1 MIATD
6 SDAWCSGAQSGDQ
19 EETGTGEYAVRQHR
33 WHGPARGSL
42 NSRFF
47 MDEEEKALFRS
58 IGERLDKLD
67 KVVAILERIEG
78 QQIMLKK
85 EIEQEIKEQPVVGSL
100 ASIGQR
106 LDKLDKVVAVLERIE
121 GRQIVVK
128 EEIEQEIKEQ
138 PVVGSFGSREK

>member
-1 MIATD
+1 
-6 SDAWCSGAQSGDQ
+6 
-19 EETGTGEYAVRQHR
+19 
-33 WHGPARGSL
+33 
-42 NSRFF
+42 

-85 EIEQEIKEQPVVGSL
+85 EIEQEIKDQPVVGSL
-100 ASIGQR
+100 ASSGER
-106 LDKLDKVVAVLERIE
+106 LDKLDKILTVLERIE

-128 EEIEQEIKEQ
+128 KEIEQEIKDQ
-138 PVVGSFGSREK
+138 PTVGSFASTDK

>member
-1 MIATD
+1 MCKGQKSSATR
-6 SDAWCSGAQSGDQ
+6 GAERSARRNRHGRICRA
-19 EETGTGEYAVRQHR
+19 TGPTALT
-33 WHGPARGSL
+33 ARGFL

-85 EIEQEIKEQPVVGSL
+85 EIEQEIKDQPVVGSL
-100 ASIGQR
+100 ASIGER
-106 LDKLDKVVAVLERIE
+106 LDKLDKVLTVLERIE

-128 EEIEQEIKEQ
+128 KEIEQEIKEQ
-138 PVVGSFGSREK
+138 PAVGSFASTDK

>member
-1 MIATD
+1 MPL
-6 SDAWCSGAQSGDQ
+6 
-19 EETGTGEYAVRQHR
+19 RQRR
-33 WHGPARGSL
+33 WQGPARGFL

-85 EIEQEIKEQPVVGSL
+85 EIEQEIKDQP
-100 ASIGQR
+100 A
-106 LDKLDKVVAVLERIE
+106 
-121 GRQIVVK
+121 
-128 EEIEQEIKEQ
+128 
-138 PVVGSFGSREK
+138 VGSFGSREK